1 MPNVECGMTKKRMKI
16 GRVRAGNFV
25 IRHSPRPCVRAR
37 KSRSLREAPAWGFSS
52 DGIAPGCY
60 LEESVF
66 SPAFFQPAMP
76 PEKCFTLV

>member
-1 MPNVECGMTKKRMKI
+1 MPKVECGMTKKRMKT

-25 IRHSPRPCVRAR
+25 MRHSALPRVRAR
-37 KSRSLREAPAWGFSS
+37 KSRSLREAPA
-52 DGIAPGCY
+52 GIFERWNRPGSY
-60 LEESVF
+60 VPGSVF